1 MTERF
6 LHRRALLTGAVALA
20 LAPTLAPTLAQAA
33 ATTTTITV
41 GDRELALSVFRPAA
55 PKGVVVFSHGAGG
68 SPEAYVALLET
79 WSQAGFLV
87 VAPLHVDSL
96 KHPRK
101 AEYNMRSAF
110 PLRIADV
117 GAAAGWAASL
127 APGLPLAYAGHSY
140 GALTSQMRGGALEA
154 MIPAR
159 DPNAKAVLCFS
170 SPGSI
175 PGLMGPTTFQT
186 LNLPTLM
193 LTGEQDVVPGMAPNW
208 RDHLRAVE
216 ESPAG
221 DKYAWIGK
229 SVDHGLAHHP
239 EHPAFPEASAL
250 SVTFLKA
257 HLLGDAAAKAALAAK
272 TSTDSVAFWRR

>member
-1 MTERF
+1 MTERL
-6 LHRRALLTGAVALA
+6 LHRRALLTGALA
-20 LAPTLAPTLAQAA
+20 LAVTPVVAPSLARAA
-33 ATTTTITV
+33 ATTTIKV
-41 GDRELALSVFRPAA
+41 GDRELALTVFRPAA
-55 PKGVVVFSHGAGG
+55 PKGVIVFSHGAGG
-68 SPEAYVALLET
+68 SAENYAALLEA

-101 AEYNMRSAF
+101 AEYNLRSAF

-117 GAAAGWAASL
+117 GAAAGWAASA

-140 GALTSQMRGGALEA
+140 GSLMSLMRGGALEA

-159 DPNAKAVLCFS
+159 DPKVKAVLCFS

-175 PGLMGPTTFQT
+175 QGLMGPATFQT
-186 LNLPTLM
+186 LNVPTLM
-193 LTGEQDVVPGMAPNW
+193 LTGEQDVVPGMAPDW
-208 RDHLRAVE
+208 RAHLRAFE

-229 SVDHGLAHHP
+229 TVDHGLAHHP
-239 EHPAFPEASAL
+239 EHPAFPQAQAL
-250 SVTFLKA
+250 SITFLKA
-257 HLLGDAAAKAALAAK
+257 EVLDDAEAKAALAAQ
-272 TSTDSVAFWRR
+272 TSTAATEFRRR

>member
-1 MTERF
+1 VTERL
-6 LHRRALLTGAVALA
+6 LHRRALLTGALA
-20 LAPTLAPTLAQAA
+20 LAVTPVVAPSVARAA
-33 ATTTTITV
+33 ATGAKIMV
-41 GDRELALSVFRPAA
+41 GDRELELSVFRPAA
-55 PKGVVVFSHGAGG
+55 PKGVIVFSHGAGG
-68 SPEAYVALLET
+68 SAEAYAALLEA

-101 AEYNMRSAF
+101 AEYNLRSAF

-117 GAAAGWAASL
+117 GAAAGWAAGA

-140 GALTSQMRGGALEA
+140 GSLMSLMRGGALET

-159 DPNAKAVLCFS
+159 DPKAKAVLCFS

-175 PGLMGPTTFQT
+175 QGLMGPATFQT
-186 LNLPTLM
+186 LNVPTMM
-193 LTGEQDVVPGMAPNW
+193 LTGEQDVVPGMAPDW
-208 RDHLRAVE
+208 RAHLRAVE

-239 EHPAFPEASAL
+239 EHPAFAEASAL

-257 HLLGDAAAKAALAAK
+257 HLLGDAKAKAALATQ
-272 TSTDSVAFWRR
+272 TSTDAVAFWRR

>member
-1 MTERF
+1 VTERR
-6 LHRRALLTGAVALA
+6 LHRRALLTGALALA
-20 LAPTLAPTLAQAA
+20 LAPAIAPSRARAA
-33 ATTTTITV
+33 AASTRITV
-41 GDRELALSVFRPAA
+41 GDRELELSVFRPTE

-68 SPEAYVALLET
+68 SAENYAALLEA
-79 WSQAGFLV
+79 WSRAGFLV

-101 AEYNMRSAF
+101 SEYTLQSAF
-110 PLRIADV
+110 PVRLADV
-117 GAAAGWAASL
+117 GAAAGWAAAV

-140 GALTSQMRGGALEA
+140 GSLMSLMRGGALES

-159 DPNAKAVLCFS
+159 DPKAKAVLCFS

-175 PGLMGPTTFQT
+175 RGLMGPATFQT
-186 LNLPTLM
+186 LNVPTMM
-193 LTGEQDVVPGMAPNW
+193 LTGEQDVVPGMAPDW
-208 RDHLRAVE
+208 RAHLRAVE

-239 EHPAFPEASAL
+239 EHPAFAEASAL

-257 HLLGDAAAKAALAAK
+257 HLLGDAKAKAALATQ
-272 TSTDSVAFWRR
+272 TSTDAMAFWRR

>member
-1 MTERF
+1 MTERV
-6 LHRRALLTGAVALA
+6 LHRRGLLTGALA
-20 LAPTLAPTLAQAA
+20 LAITPTLARAA
-33 ATTTTITV
+33 ASPVTITV
-41 GDRELALSVFRPAA
+41 GDRALELSVLRPAA

-68 SPEAYVALLET
+68 SAEAYATLLEG
-79 WSQAGFLV
+79 WRQAGFLV
-87 VAPLHVDSL
+87 VAPLHVDSQ

-101 AEYNMRSAF
+101 TAYNLRSSF

-117 GAAAGWAASL
+117 GAAAGWAASA

-140 GALTSQMRGGALEA
+140 GSLMSLMRGGALEG

-170 SPGSI
+170 SPGTI
-175 PGLMGPTTFQT
+175 QGLMGPATFQT
-186 LNLPTLM
+186 LTTPTM
-193 LTGEQDVVPGMAPNW
+193 VLTGELDLVPGMVADW

-221 DKYAWIGK
+221 EKYAWIGK

-239 EHPAFPEASAL
+239 DNPAFAEASAL
-250 SVTFLKA
+250 SLTFLKA
-257 HLLGDAAAKAALAAK
+257 QLLGDAKAKAALAAR
-272 TSTDSVAFWRR
+272 TPTAAASFWRR

>member
-1 MTERF
+1 MTERL
-6 LHRRALLTGAVALA
+6 LHRRALLTGALGLA
-20 LAPTLAPTLAQAA
+20 LAPALTPTLARAA

-41 GDRELALSVFRPAA
+41 GDRELALSVFRPAK
-55 PKGVVVFSHGAGG
+55 PKGVIVFSHGAGG
-68 SPEAYVALLET
+68 SPEAYATLLET

-87 VAPLHVDSL
+87 VAPLHVDSQ

-101 AEYNMRSAF
+101 AQYNLRSAF

-117 GAAAGWAASL
+117 GAAGGWAGSV
-127 APGLPLAYAGHSY
+127 APDLPLAYAGHSY

-159 DPNAKAVLCFS
+159 DPKAKAALCFS
-170 SPGSI
+170 SPGTI
-175 PGLMGPTTFQT
+175 QGLMGPTAFQT
-186 LNLPTLM
+186 LNTPTLM
-193 LTGEQDVVPGMAPNW
+193 LTGEQDVLPGLAPNW

-221 DKYAWIGK
+221 GKYAWIGK
-229 SVDHGLAHHP
+229 SVDHGLAHNP
-239 EHPAFPEASAL
+239 QHPAFAEASAL

-257 HLLGDAAAKAALAAK
+257 HLLGDAKAKAALEAK
-272 TSTDSVAFWRR
+272 TSTDTASFWRR

>member
-1 MTERF
+1 MTERL
-6 LHRRALLTGAVALA
+6 LHRRALLTGALA
-20 LAPTLAPTLAQAA
+20 LVAAPTLTQAAA
-33 ATTTTITV
+33 ATTTITV
-41 GDRELALSVFRPAA
+41 ADRELALTVFRPAA
-55 PKGVVVFSHGAGG
+55 PKGVIVFSHGAGG
-68 SPEAYVALLET
+68 SAEAYAALLEA

-87 VAPLHVDSL
+87 VAPLHVDSQ

-101 AEYNMRSAF
+101 AEYNLRSAF

-117 GAAAGWAASL
+117 GAAAGWAASA

-140 GALTSQMRGGALEA
+140 GSLMSLMRGGALEA

-170 SPGSI
+170 SPGTI
-175 PGLMGPTTFQT
+175 QGLMGPATFQT
-186 LNLPTLM
+186 LNVPTLM
-193 LTGEQDVVPGMAPNW
+193 LTGEQDVVPGMAPDW
-208 RDHLRAVE
+208 RAHLRAFE

-239 EHPAFPEASAL
+239 EHPAFAEAVAL

-257 HLLGDAAAKAALAAK
+257 HLLDDAAAKAALAAQ
-272 TSTDSVAFWRR
+272 TSTAATEFRRR

>member
-1 MTERF
+1 MTERL
-6 LHRRALLTGAVALA
+6 LHRRALLTGALA
-20 LAPTLAPTLAQAA
+20 LAVTPVVAPSLARAA
-33 ATTTTITV
+33 ATNTKIMV
-41 GDRELALSVFRPAA
+41 GDRELELSVFRPAT
-55 PKGVVVFSHGAGG
+55 PKGVIVFSHGAGG
-68 SPEAYVALLET
+68 SAETYAALLEA

-101 AEYNMRSAF
+101 SEYTLQSAF
-110 PLRIADV
+110 PVRIADV
-117 GAAAGWAASL
+117 GAAAGWAASA

-140 GALTSQMRGGALEA
+140 GSLMSLMRGGALES

-159 DPNAKAVLCFS
+159 DPKARAVLCFS

-175 PGLMGPTTFQT
+175 QGLMGPATFQT
-186 LNLPTLM
+186 LNVPTLM
-193 LTGEQDVVPGMAPNW
+193 LTGEQDVLPGMAPDW
-208 RDHLRAVE
+208 RAHLRAFE

-221 DKYAWIGK
+221 EKYAWIGK

-239 EHPAFPEASAL
+239 ENPAFPQALAL

-257 HLLGDAAAKAALAAK
+257 EVLGDAEARTALAAQS
-272 TSTDSVAFWRR
+272 STAAAEFRRR

>member
-1 MTERF
+1 MTERL
-6 LHRRALLTGAVALA
+6 LHRRALLTGALA
-20 LAPTLAPTLAQAA
+20 LAVTPVVAPTLAQAA
-33 ATTTTITV
+33 ATTITV

-55 PKGVVVFSHGAGG
+55 PKGVIVFSHGAGG
-68 SPEAYVALLET
+68 SPEAYAALLET

-87 VAPLHVDSL
+87 VAPLHVDSQ
-96 KHPRK
+96 KHPRR
-101 AEYNMRSAF
+101 AEHTIRSAF

-117 GAAAGWAASL
+117 GAAAGWAGSV

-140 GALTSQMRGGALEA
+140 GALMSQMRGGALEA

-170 SPGSI
+170 SPGTI
-175 PGLMGPTTFQT
+175 QGLMGPTAFQT
-186 LNLPTLM
+186 LNVPTLM
-193 LTGEQDVVPGMAPNW
+193 LTGERDVVPGMAPNW

-239 EHPAFPEASAL
+239 EHPAFAEASAL

-257 HLLGDAAAKAALAAK
+257 HLLGDAKAKAALAAK